1 AGTNEDVALAALR
14 LDDLLD
20 VEHGAL
26 VRSDGRPRRQN
37 APNLVRALAGNVAI
51 AGVGCQHESVDD
63 PGIAAVRDLDVG
75 ESRIEGQLVASLAV
89 VPERD
94 GRGIDFVFRLHEL
107 VTPGALQHFPAS
119 FSV

>member
-1 AGTNEDVALAALR
+1 MLRVRVPGGEEPTRRNLGRFCGDPAAGTREDVALAALR

-37 APNLVRALAGNVAI
+37 APDLVRTLAGNVAI

-63 PGIAAVRDLDVG
+63 PGIAAVRDFDVG

-94 GRGIDFVFRLHEL
+94 G
-107 VTPGALQHFPAS
+107 
-119 FSV
+119 